1 MKLEAFLI
9 GFVIF
14 SLFIVGGTFII
25 GDINSNYHDVM
36 DENISTADF
45 GDTYDTIDD
54 MYNISQDQKS
64 FVLGAELDEDNI
76 VDSSYK
82 GTFGAVRLVKNTFKL
97 FGNIV
102 NDIADVLH
110 VPTFF
115 ITFLM
120 TAITIAV
127 IFGIISVVLRFKE

>member
-1 MKLEAFLI
+1 
-9 GFVIF
+9 
-14 SLFIVGGTFII
+14 
-25 GDINSNYHDVM
+25 M